1 MSRMVCALVLPPG
14 LVDATLARA
23 TYSLHG
29 LQRPAWCRSL
39 AVGQLWWVRQEHAW
53 RGSCSAGDGYFAV
66 RWRGPAVD
74 GLPVTMALA
83 YIEARVLLM
92 LERYVPAVASPRPS
106 LTLTEW
112 PPSPNPRRQGGTHGR
127 HQVQVDATARATL
140 PCAPRASETGVAGA
154 PRAGSSAEGTA
165 GPTSS
170 AGSPRV
176 GATYPGDPGRPRLP

>member
-39 AVGQLWWVRQEHAW
+39 AVGQLWWARQEHAW

-112 PPSPNPRRQGGTHGR
+112 PPSPNPRRQ
-127 HQVQVDATARATL
+127 VDATARATL

>member
-112 PPSPNPRRQGGTHGR
+112 PPSPNPRRQEGTHGR

>member
-1 MSRMVCALVLPPG
+1 MVLPPG

-39 AVGQLWWVRQEHAW
+39 AVGQLWWARQEHAW

-112 PPSPNPRRQGGTHGR
+112 PPSPNPRRQEGTHGR

-140 PCAPRASETGVAGA
+140 PRAPRASETGVAGA

>member
-140 PCAPRASETGVAGA
+140 PRAPRASETGVAGA

-176 GATYPGDPGRPRLP
+176 GATHPGDPGRPRFP